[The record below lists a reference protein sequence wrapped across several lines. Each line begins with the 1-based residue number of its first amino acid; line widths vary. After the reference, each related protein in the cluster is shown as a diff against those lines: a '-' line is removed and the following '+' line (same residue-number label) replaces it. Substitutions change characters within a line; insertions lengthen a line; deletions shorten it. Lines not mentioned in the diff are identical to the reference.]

1 MSKKGKII
9 YFGAAGCGNAY
20 CKNSGVTPDI
30 FVDNDQDKW
39 GTFFNGVEVQ
49 NPDILS
55 RINIEKVVI
64 TTSYLESVYPQIL
77 EMGIDKNLIF
87 ILCFIFS
94 TILPIATFYFLKKNS
109 LISDLDA
116 SKKEER
122 LLPMAFGALFF
133 LLGFIALRMLKA
145 QLLIQGIM
153 FCGMI
158 NIFLAWL
165 ITNYWKI
172 SIHAITLSS
181 SITIFWIFGY
191 QNVFVTIFIL
201 FILIISRLLAQAHD
215 LNQIMAGIFLG
226 IISTFMCYTI
236 LFLQ

>member
-1 MSKKGKII
+1 MSDQNIKKIGI
-9 YFGAAGCGNAY
+9 
-20 CKNSGVTPDI
+20 
-30 FVDNDQDKW
+30 
-39 GTFFNGVEVQ
+39 
-49 NPDILS
+49 ILS
-55 RINIEKVVI
+55 YLIHPMVI
-64 TTSYLESVYPQIL
+64 SFVTFSYLTYFSNIL
-77 EMGIDKNLIF
+77 IEDKNLIF
-87 ILCFIFS
+87 ILCFTFS
-94 TILPIATFYFLKKNS
+94 TILPIATFYFLKKNN

-133 LLGFIALRMLKA
+133 LVGFVTLKMLNA

-158 NIFLAWL
+158 NIILAWL

-181 SITIFWIFGY
+181 SITIFWILGY
-191 QNVFVTIFIL
+191 QNVFIIILIL
-201 FILIISRLLAQAHD
+201 FILIIGRLLAQAHN

-226 IISTFMCYTI
+226 IISTFSCYTI

>member
-1 MSKKGKII
+1 MSNHNIQKIGI
-9 YFGAAGCGNAY
+9 
-20 CKNSGVTPDI
+20 
-30 FVDNDQDKW
+30 
-39 GTFFNGVEVQ
+39 
-49 NPDILS
+49 ILS
-55 RINIEKVVI
+55 YLIHPMVISFVTFLYLIYHSNILIE
-64 TTSYLESVYPQIL
+64 
-77 EMGIDKNLIF
+77 DKNLIF
-87 ILCFIFS
+87 ILCLTFS
-94 TILPIATFYFLKKNS
+94 TISPIVTFYFLKKNN
-109 LISDLDA
+109 LLSDLDA

-122 LLPMAFGALFF
+122 LIPMAFGALFF
-133 LLGFIALRMLKA
+133 LLGFVTLKMLNT

-158 NIFLAWL
+158 NVILAWL

-191 QNVFVTIFIL
+191 QNVLIIILIL
-201 FILIISRLLAQAHD
+201 FILIIGRVLAQAHD

-226 IISTFMCYTI
+226 IISTFICYTN

>member
-1 MSKKGKII
+1 MSNHNIQKIGI
-9 YFGAAGCGNAY
+9 
-20 CKNSGVTPDI
+20 I
-30 FVDNDQDKW
+30 
-39 GTFFNGVEVQ
+39 
-49 NPDILS
+49 I
-55 RINIEKVVI
+55 
-64 TTSYLESVYPQIL
+64 SYLIHPMVISFVTFLYLIYYSNIL
-77 EMGIDKNLIF
+77 IEDKNLIF
-87 ILCFIFS
+87 ILCFTFS
-94 TILPIATFYFLKKNS
+94 TISPIATFYFLKKNN

-133 LLGFIALRMLKA
+133 FLGFVTLRMLNS

-158 NIFLAWL
+158 NVILAWL

-191 QNVFVTIFIL
+191 QNVFIVILIL
-201 FILIISRLLAQAHD
+201 FILIIGRLLAQAHD

-226 IISTFMCYTI
+226 IISTFTCYTI
-236 LFLQ
+236 LFLQQ

>member
-1 MSKKGKII
+1 MSNHNIQKIGI
-9 YFGAAGCGNAY
+9 
-20 CKNSGVTPDI
+20 I
-30 FVDNDQDKW
+30 
-39 GTFFNGVEVQ
+39 
-49 NPDILS
+49 I
-55 RINIEKVVI
+55 
-64 TTSYLESVYPQIL
+64 SYLIHPMVISFVTFLYLIYYSNIMIE
-77 EMGIDKNLIF
+77 DKNLIF
-87 ILCFIFS
+87 ILCFTFS
-94 TILPIATFYFLKKNS
+94 TISPIATFYFLKKNN

-133 LLGFIALRMLKA
+133 LLGFVTLRMLNA

-158 NIFLAWL
+158 NVILAWL
-165 ITNYWKI
+165 IKNYWKI

-181 SITIFWIFGY
+181 SITIFWIFEY
-191 QNVFVTIFIL
+191 QNIFIVILIL
-201 FILIISRLLAQAHD
+201 FILIIGRLLAQAHD

-226 IISTFMCYTI
+226 IISTFTCYTI

>member
-1 MSKKGKII
+1 MSNHNIQKIGI
-9 YFGAAGCGNAY
+9 
-20 CKNSGVTPDI
+20 KI
-30 FVDNDQDKW
+30 
-39 GTFFNGVEVQ
+39 
-49 NPDILS
+49 
-55 RINIEKVVI
+55 
-64 TTSYLESVYPQIL
+64 SYLIHPMVISFVTFLYLIYYSNIL
-77 EMGIDKNLIF
+77 IEDKNLIF
-87 ILCFIFS
+87 ILSFTFS
-94 TILPIATFYFLKKNS
+94 TISPIATFYFLKKNN

-133 LLGFIALRMLKA
+133 LLGFVTLKMLNA

-158 NIFLAWL
+158 NVILAWL

-191 QNVFVTIFIL
+191 QNVFIVILIL
-201 FILIISRLLAQAHD
+201 FILIIGRLLAQAHD

-226 IISTFMCYTI
+226 IISTLTCYNI

>member
-1 MSKKGKII
+1 MSNHNIQKIGI
-9 YFGAAGCGNAY
+9 
-20 CKNSGVTPDI
+20 
-30 FVDNDQDKW
+30 
-39 GTFFNGVEVQ
+39 
-49 NPDILS
+49 ILS
-55 RINIEKVVI
+55 YLVHPMVISFVTFLYLIYYSNILIE
-64 TTSYLESVYPQIL
+64 
-77 EMGIDKNLIF
+77 DRNLIF
-87 ILCFIFS
+87 ALCFTLS
-94 TILPIATFYFLKKNS
+94 TISPIATFYFLKKNN

-133 LLGFIALRMLKA
+133 FLGFIALKTLNA

-158 NIFLAWL
+158 NIILAWL

-181 SITIFWIFGY
+181 SFTIFWIFGY
-191 QNVFVTIFIL
+191 QNILITILIL
-201 FILIISRLLAQAHD
+201 FVLIIGRLSAQAHD

-226 IISTFMCYTI
+226 IISTFTCFTI
-236 LFLQ
+236 LFLQQ

>member
-1 MSKKGKII
+1 MSNHNIKKIGII
-9 YFGAAGCGNAY
+9 
-20 CKNSGVTPDI
+20 I
-30 FVDNDQDKW
+30 
-39 GTFFNGVEVQ
+39 
-49 NPDILS
+49 
-55 RINIEKVVI
+55 
-64 TTSYLESVYPQIL
+64 SYLIHPMVISFVTFLYLIYYSNIL
-77 EMGIDKNLIF
+77 IEDKNLIF
-87 ILCFIFS
+87 ILCFTFS
-94 TILPIATFYFLKKNS
+94 TISPIAIFYFLKKNN

-133 LLGFIALRMLKA
+133 LLGFVTLRMLNA

-158 NIFLAWL
+158 NVILAWL

-172 SIHAITLSS
+172 SIHAITLAS

-191 QNVFVTIFIL
+191 QNVFIVILIF
-201 FILIISRLLAQAHD
+201 FILIIGRLLAQAHD

-226 IISTFMCYTI
+226 IISTFTCYTI

>member
-1 MSKKGKII
+1 MSNQDIQKIGI
-9 YFGAAGCGNAY
+9 
-20 CKNSGVTPDI
+20 
-30 FVDNDQDKW
+30 
-39 GTFFNGVEVQ
+39 
-49 NPDILS
+49 ILS
-55 RINIEKVVI
+55 YLIHPMVI
-64 TTSYLESVYPQIL
+64 SFVTFSYLTYFSNIL
-77 EMGIDKNLIF
+77 IEDKNLIF
-87 ILCFIFS
+87 ILCFTFS
-94 TILPIATFYFLKKNS
+94 TILPIATFYFLKKNN

-133 LLGFIALRMLKA
+133 LVGFVTLKMLNA

-158 NIFLAWL
+158 NVILAWL

-191 QNVFVTIFIL
+191 QNIFIVIL
-201 FILIISRLLAQAHD
+201 IIFILIIGRLLAQAHD
-215 LNQIMAGIFLG
+215 LNQIMAVIFLG
-226 IISTFMCYTI
+226 IISTFTCYTF

>member
-1 MSKKGKII
+1 MSNHNIQKIGI
-9 YFGAAGCGNAY
+9 
-20 CKNSGVTPDI
+20 I
-30 FVDNDQDKW
+30 
-39 GTFFNGVEVQ
+39 
-49 NPDILS
+49 I
-55 RINIEKVVI
+55 
-64 TTSYLESVYPQIL
+64 SYLIHPMVISFVTFSYLIYYSNIL
-77 EMGIDKNLIF
+77 IEDKNLIF

-94 TILPIATFYFLKKNS
+94 TISPIATFYFLKKNN

-133 LLGFIALRMLKA
+133 LLGFVTLKILNA

-158 NIFLAWL
+158 NVILAWL

-226 IISTFMCYTI
+226 IISTFTCYNI

>member
-1 MSKKGKII
+1 MSNHNIQKIGI
-9 YFGAAGCGNAY
+9 IISYVIHPMVISF
-20 CKNSGVTPDI
+20 VT
-30 FVDNDQDKW
+30 F
-39 GTFFNGVEVQ
+39 
-49 NPDILS
+49 
-55 RINIEKVVI
+55 
-64 TTSYLESVYPQIL
+64 SYLTYFSNIL
-77 EMGIDKNLIF
+77 IEDKNLIF
-87 ILCFIFS
+87 ILCFTFS
-94 TILPIATFYFLKKNS
+94 TISPTATFYFLKKNN

-133 LLGFIALRMLKA
+133 LVGFVTLKMLNA

-158 NIFLAWL
+158 NVILAWL

-181 SITIFWIFGY
+181 SITIFWILGY
-191 QNVFVTIFIL
+191 QNVFIIILIL
-201 FILIISRLLAQAHD
+201 FILIIGRLLAQAHN

-226 IISTFMCYTI
+226 IISTFSCYTI

>member
-1 MSKKGKII
+1 MSNHNIQKIGI
-9 YFGAAGCGNAY
+9 
-20 CKNSGVTPDI
+20 I
-30 FVDNDQDKW
+30 
-39 GTFFNGVEVQ
+39 
-49 NPDILS
+49 I
-55 RINIEKVVI
+55 
-64 TTSYLESVYPQIL
+64 SYLIHPMVISFVTFLYLIYYSNIMIE
-77 EMGIDKNLIF
+77 DKNYIF
-87 ILCFIFS
+87 ILCFTFS
-94 TILPIATFYFLKKNS
+94 TISPTATFYFLKKNN

-133 LLGFIALRMLKA
+133 LVGFVTLKMLNA

-158 NIFLAWL
+158 NVILAWL

-191 QNVFVTIFIL
+191 QNVFIVILIL
-201 FILIISRLLAQAHD
+201 FILIIGRLLAQAHD

-226 IISTFMCYTI
+226 IISTFSCYTI

>member
-1 MSKKGKII
+1 MNNHNIQKIGI
-9 YFGAAGCGNAY
+9 
-20 CKNSGVTPDI
+20 
-30 FVDNDQDKW
+30 
-39 GTFFNGVEVQ
+39 
-49 NPDILS
+49 ILS
-55 RINIEKVVI
+55 YLIHPMVISFVTFLYLIYYSNILIE
-64 TTSYLESVYPQIL
+64 
-77 EMGIDKNLIF
+77 DKNLIF
-87 ILCFIFS
+87 ILCFTFS
-94 TILPIATFYFLKKNS
+94 TISPIATFYFLKKNN

-133 LLGFIALRMLKA
+133 LLGFVTLRMLNV
-145 QLLIQGIM
+145 QLLVQGIM

-158 NIFLAWL
+158 NVILAWL

-191 QNVFVTIFIL
+191 QNILIIILIL
-201 FILIISRLLAQAHD
+201 FILIIGRLLAQAHD

-226 IISTFMCYTI
+226 IISTLTCYKI
-236 LFLQ
+236 LFLQQ

>member
-1 MSKKGKII
+1 MSNHNIQKIGI
-9 YFGAAGCGNAY
+9 
-20 CKNSGVTPDI
+20 I
-30 FVDNDQDKW
+30 
-39 GTFFNGVEVQ
+39 
-49 NPDILS
+49 I
-55 RINIEKVVI
+55 
-64 TTSYLESVYPQIL
+64 SYLIHPMVISFVTFLYLIYYSNIMIE
-77 EMGIDKNLIF
+77 DKNYIF
-87 ILCFIFS
+87 ILCFTFS
-94 TILPIATFYFLKKNS
+94 TISPTATFYFLKKNN

-133 LLGFIALRMLKA
+133 LLGFVTLKMLNA
-145 QLLIQGIM
+145 QLLVQGIM

-158 NIFLAWL
+158 NVILAWL

-191 QNVFVTIFIL
+191 QNVFIVILIL
-201 FILIISRLLAQAHD
+201 FILIIGRLLAQAHD

-226 IISTFMCYTI
+226 IISTLTCYNI

>member
-1 MSKKGKII
+1 MSNHNIQKIGI
-9 YFGAAGCGNAY
+9 
-20 CKNSGVTPDI
+20 
-30 FVDNDQDKW
+30 
-39 GTFFNGVEVQ
+39 
-49 NPDILS
+49 ILS
-55 RINIEKVVI
+55 YLIHPMVI
-64 TTSYLESVYPQIL
+64 SFVTFLYLIYYSNLLIA
-77 EMGIDKNLIF
+77 DKNLIF
-87 ILCFIFS
+87 ILCLTFS
-94 TILPIATFYFLKKNS
+94 TISPIATFYFLKKNN

-133 LLGFIALRMLKA
+133 LLGFVTLRMLNA

-158 NIFLAWL
+158 NVILAWL

-172 SIHAITLSS
+172 SIHAITLAS

-191 QNVFVTIFIL
+191 QNIFIVILIL
-201 FILIISRLLAQAHD
+201 FILIIGRLLAQAHD

-226 IISTFMCYTI
+226 IISTFTCYTI
-236 LFLQ
+236 LFLQQ

>member
-1 MSKKGKII
+1 MNNHNIQKI
-9 YFGAAGCGNAY
+9 
-20 CKNSGVTPDI
+20 GVI
-30 FVDNDQDKW
+30 
-39 GTFFNGVEVQ
+39 
-49 NPDILS
+49 I
-55 RINIEKVVI
+55 
-64 TTSYLESVYPQIL
+64 SYLIHPMVISFVTFLYLIYYSNIMME
-77 EMGIDKNLIF
+77 DKNLIF
-87 ILCFIFS
+87 ISCFTFS
-94 TILPIATFYFLKKNS
+94 TILPIATFYFLKKNN

-133 LLGFIALRMLKA
+133 LVGFVTLKMLNA

-158 NIFLAWL
+158 NVILAWL

-191 QNVFVTIFIL
+191 QNVFIVILIL
-201 FILIISRLLAQAHD
+201 FVLIIGRLLAQAHD

-226 IISTFMCYTI
+226 IVSTLTCYNI

>member
-1 MSKKGKII
+1 MSNHNIQKIGI
-9 YFGAAGCGNAY
+9 
-20 CKNSGVTPDI
+20 I
-30 FVDNDQDKW
+30 
-39 GTFFNGVEVQ
+39 
-49 NPDILS
+49 I
-55 RINIEKVVI
+55 
-64 TTSYLESVYPQIL
+64 SYLIHPMVISFVTFLYLIYYSNIMIEY
-77 EMGIDKNLIF
+77 KNYIF
-87 ILCFIFS
+87 ILCFTFS
-94 TILPIATFYFLKKNS
+94 TISPTATFYFLKKNN

-133 LLGFIALRMLKA
+133 LLGFVTLRMLNT

-158 NIFLAWL
+158 NVILAWL

-191 QNVFVTIFIL
+191 QNVFIVILIL
-201 FILIISRLLAQAHD
+201 FILIIGRLLAQAHD

-226 IISTFMCYTI
+226 IISTFICYTN

>member
-1 MSKKGKII
+1 MSNHNIQKI
-9 YFGAAGCGNAY
+9 
-20 CKNSGVTPDI
+20 
-30 FVDNDQDKW
+30 
-39 GTFFNGVEVQ
+39 
-49 NPDILS
+49 
-55 RINIEKVVI
+55 VI
-64 TTSYLESVYPQIL
+64 IISYLIHQMVISFVTFLYLIYYSNIL
-77 EMGIDKNLIF
+77 IEDKNLIF
-87 ILCFIFS
+87 ILCFTFS
-94 TILPIATFYFLKKNS
+94 TISPIVTFYFLKKNN

-116 SKKEER
+116 SEKEER

-133 LLGFIALRMLKA
+133 LLGFVTLRMLNA
-145 QLLIQGIM
+145 QLLVQGIM

-158 NIFLAWL
+158 NVILAWL

-191 QNVFVTIFIL
+191 QNVFIVILIL
-201 FILIISRLLAQAHD
+201 FILIIGRLLAQAHD

-226 IISTFMCYTI
+226 IISTFICYTN

>member
-1 MSKKGKII
+1 MSNHNIQKIGI
-9 YFGAAGCGNAY
+9 
-20 CKNSGVTPDI
+20 I
-30 FVDNDQDKW
+30 
-39 GTFFNGVEVQ
+39 
-49 NPDILS
+49 I
-55 RINIEKVVI
+55 
-64 TTSYLESVYPQIL
+64 SYLIHPMVISFVTFLYLIYYSNIMIE
-77 EMGIDKNLIF
+77 DKNYIF
-87 ILCFIFS
+87 ILCFTFS
-94 TILPIATFYFLKKNS
+94 TISPTATFYFLKKNN

-122 LLPMAFGALFF
+122 LLPMAFGTLFF
-133 LLGFIALRMLKA
+133 LLGFVTLRMLNA

-158 NIFLAWL
+158 NVILAWL

-191 QNVFVTIFIL
+191 QNVFIVILIL
-201 FILIISRLLAQAHD
+201 FILIIGRLLAQAHD

-226 IISTFMCYTI
+226 IISTFTCYTI

>member
-1 MSKKGKII
+1 MSNHNIQKIGI
-9 YFGAAGCGNAY
+9 
-20 CKNSGVTPDI
+20 I
-30 FVDNDQDKW
+30 
-39 GTFFNGVEVQ
+39 
-49 NPDILS
+49 I
-55 RINIEKVVI
+55 
-64 TTSYLESVYPQIL
+64 SYLIHPMVISFVTFLYLIYYSNIL
-77 EMGIDKNLIF
+77 IEDKNLIF
-87 ILCFIFS
+87 ILSFTFS
-94 TILPIATFYFLKKNS
+94 TISPIATFYFLKKNN

-133 LLGFIALRMLKA
+133 LLGFVTLKMLNA
-145 QLLIQGIM
+145 QLLVQGIM

-158 NIFLAWL
+158 NVILAWL

-191 QNVFVTIFIL
+191 QNVFIVILIL
-201 FILIISRLLAQAHD
+201 FILIIGRLLAQAHD

-226 IISTFMCYTI
+226 IISTFTCYTI

>member
-1 MSKKGKII
+1 MSNHNIQKIGI
-9 YFGAAGCGNAY
+9 
-20 CKNSGVTPDI
+20 I
-30 FVDNDQDKW
+30 
-39 GTFFNGVEVQ
+39 
-49 NPDILS
+49 I
-55 RINIEKVVI
+55 
-64 TTSYLESVYPQIL
+64 SYLIHPMVISFVTFLYLIYYSNIMIE
-77 EMGIDKNLIF
+77 DKNYIF
-87 ILCFIFS
+87 ILCFTFS
-94 TILPIATFYFLKKNS
+94 TISPTATFYFLKKNN

-133 LLGFIALRMLKA
+133 LLGFVTLKMLNA
-145 QLLIQGIM
+145 QLLVEGIM

-158 NIFLAWL
+158 NVILAWL

-191 QNVFVTIFIL
+191 QNVFIVILIL
-201 FILIISRLLAQAHD
+201 FILIIGRLLAQAHD

-226 IISTFMCYTI
+226 IISTFTCLNI

>member
-1 MSKKGKII
+1 MSNHNIQKMGI
-9 YFGAAGCGNAY
+9 
-20 CKNSGVTPDI
+20 
-30 FVDNDQDKW
+30 
-39 GTFFNGVEVQ
+39 
-49 NPDILS
+49 ILS
-55 RINIEKVVI
+55 YLIHPMVISFVTFLYLIYHSNILIE
-64 TTSYLESVYPQIL
+64 
-77 EMGIDKNLIF
+77 DKNLIF
-87 ILCFIFS
+87 ILCLTFS
-94 TILPIATFYFLKKNS
+94 TISPIATFYLLKTNN
-109 LISDLDA
+109 LLSDLDA

-122 LLPMAFGALFF
+122 LIPMAFGALFF
-133 LLGFIALRMLKA
+133 LMGFVTLRMLNA

-158 NIFLAWL
+158 NVILAWL

-191 QNVFVTIFIL
+191 QNVLIIILIL
-201 FILIISRLLAQAHD
+201 FILIIGRVLAQAHD

-226 IISTFMCYTI
+226 IISTFICYTN

>member
-1 MSKKGKII
+1 MSNHNIQKIGI
-9 YFGAAGCGNAY
+9 
-20 CKNSGVTPDI
+20 
-30 FVDNDQDKW
+30 
-39 GTFFNGVEVQ
+39 
-49 NPDILS
+49 ILS
-55 RINIEKVVI
+55 YLIHPMVISFVTFLYLIYYSNIMIE
-64 TTSYLESVYPQIL
+64 
-77 EMGIDKNLIF
+77 DKNYIF
-87 ILCFIFS
+87 ILCFTFS
-94 TILPIATFYFLKKNS
+94 TISPTATFYFLKKNN

-122 LLPMAFGALFF
+122 LLPMAFGTLFF
-133 LLGFIALRMLKA
+133 LLGFVTLRMLNA

-158 NIFLAWL
+158 NVILAWL

-191 QNVFVTIFIL
+191 QNVFIVILIL
-201 FILIISRLLAQAHD
+201 FILIIGRLLAQAHD

-226 IISTFMCYTI
+226 IISTFTCYTI

>member
-1 MSKKGKII
+1 MSDQNIKKIGI
-9 YFGAAGCGNAY
+9 
-20 CKNSGVTPDI
+20 
-30 FVDNDQDKW
+30 
-39 GTFFNGVEVQ
+39 
-49 NPDILS
+49 ILS
-55 RINIEKVVI
+55 YLIHPMVISFVTFIYLIYYSNILIE
-64 TTSYLESVYPQIL
+64 
-77 EMGIDKNLIF
+77 DKNLIF
-87 ILCFIFS
+87 ISCFTFS
-94 TILPIATFYFLKKNS
+94 TILPIATFYFLKKNN

-133 LLGFIALRMLKA
+133 LVGFVTLKMLNA

-158 NIFLAWL
+158 NVILAWL

-181 SITIFWIFGY
+181 SITIFWILGY
-191 QNVFVTIFIL
+191 QNVFIIILIL
-201 FILIISRLLAQAHD
+201 FILIIGRLLAQAHN

-226 IISTFMCYTI
+226 IISTFSCYTI